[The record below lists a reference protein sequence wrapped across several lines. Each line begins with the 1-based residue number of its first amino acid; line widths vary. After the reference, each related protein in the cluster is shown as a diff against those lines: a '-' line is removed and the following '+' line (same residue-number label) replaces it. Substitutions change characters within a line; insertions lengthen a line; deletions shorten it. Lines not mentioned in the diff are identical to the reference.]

1 MCCSL
6 SDFWQRTCFF
16 NVLIFVF
23 SMCCLRWP
31 LCLPLCC
38 MIRFPHSLSS
48 KVEHQHVV
56 EYACCDHEH
65 KGDGAGIV
73 HLPTLSTWL
82 VLAQD
87 GRPPTF
93 LSNQT
98 ILVVQVVGALA

>member
-1 MCCSL
+1 MATVSAFVLYDKISSFLVVPCRPRL
-6 SDFWQRTCFF
+6 SIS
-16 NVLIFVF
+16 N
-23 SMCCLRWP
+23 
-31 LCLPLCC
+31 
-38 MIRFPHSLSS
+38 
-48 KVEHQHVV
+48 QHVV

-73 HLPTLSTWL
+73 HLPTFSTRL

>member
-1 MCCSL
+1 MATVSA
-6 SDFWQRTCFF
+6 F
-16 NVLIFVF
+16 VLYDKISSF
-23 SMCCLRWP
+23 LE
-31 LCLPLCC
+31 LG
-38 MIRFPHSLSS
+38 SLSS

-73 HLPTLSTWL
+73 HLPTFSTRL